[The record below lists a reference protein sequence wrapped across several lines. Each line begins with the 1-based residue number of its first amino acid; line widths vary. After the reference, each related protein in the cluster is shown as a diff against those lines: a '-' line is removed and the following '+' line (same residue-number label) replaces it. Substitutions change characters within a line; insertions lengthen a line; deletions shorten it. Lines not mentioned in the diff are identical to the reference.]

1 MKSGYSDQMTPR
13 EKRAAFSLGSVYAVR
28 MLGLF
33 MILPVFA
40 LYAEDLAGVTPFLVG
55 MALGVYGIT
64 QAALQIPLGLLSDR
78 IGRKPVIIG
87 GLLVFAAGS
96 VLAASADTI
105 HGVIVGR
112 ALQGAGAVAAALMAL
127 AADLTREEH
136 RAKAM
141 AVIGMSI
148 GVAFA
153 VAMVGGPVLDRWIGV
168 SGIFWSTAVLALV
181 AIGIIAFLVPQPATI
196 RFHRDAQTEAAS
208 LGSVLRDGQLLRLDL
223 GIFVLHMTMMANFV
237 VIPHLLE
244 NEAGLPSADHWQLYL
259 PVLVIAFFA
268 MVPFIIVAEKHRRMK
283 PVFLG
288 AIGLLALAQL
298 SYLVAD
304 TVITLALSL
313 FLYFWAFTL
322 LEASLPSLV
331 AKFAP
336 PDRKGT
342 AMGVYSTSQFF
353 GIFVGG
359 AAGGALAG
367 HFGSAGVFAFCTVA
381 IAGWLLVAAT
391 MRHPRY
397 LSSYLLNVGPMEGEQ
412 ARQMV
417 HKLTAIRGVA
427 EAVIAPDEGV
437 AYLKVERHALDEQ
450 RLREFSVSP
459 A

>member
-1 MKSGYSDQMTPR
+1 LKSGYSDQMTPR
-13 EKRAAFSLGSVYAVR
+13 ERRAAFSLGSVYAVR

-55 MALGVYGIT
+55 MALGIYGFT
-64 QAALQIPLGLLSDR
+64 QAAFQLPLGMLSDR
-78 IGRKPVIIG
+78 LGRKPVIIG
-87 GLLVFAAGS
+87 GLIVFALGS
-96 VLAASADTI
+96 VLAATADSI
-105 HGVIVGR
+105 HGVILGR

-168 SGIFWSTAVLALV
+168 SGIFWTTAALAV
-181 AIGIIAFLVPQPATI
+181 IAIGIIAFVVPRPAAI
-196 RFHRDAQTEAAS
+196 RFHRDAQTEPAS
-208 LGSVLRDGQLLRLDL
+208 LASVLRDGQLLRLDL
-223 GIFVLHMTMMANFV
+223 GIFVLHMSMMANFI
-237 VIPHLLE
+237 VIPPLLQ
-244 NEAGLPSADHWQLYL
+244 NEAGLPSAQHWQLYL
-259 PVLVIAFFA
+259 PVLVSAFLA
-268 MVPFIIVAEKHRRMK
+268 MIPFIIVAEKHRRMK

-288 AIGLLALAQL
+288 AIALLGVAQLAYLLADGLAGL
-298 SYLVAD
+298 TVA
-304 TVITLALSL
+304 L
-313 FLYFWAFTL
+313 FLYFWAFIV

-342 AMGVYSTSQFF
+342 AMGVYSTAQFL

-359 AAGGALAG
+359 AVGGALAG
-367 HFGSAGVFAFCTVA
+367 RFGADGVFWFTSLAVVA
-381 IAGWLLVAAT
+381 WLLLAVT

-397 LSSYLLNVGPMEGEQ
+397 LSSYLLNVGPMPSEQ
-412 ARQMV
+412 ARDLV
-417 HKLTAIRGVA
+417 RRLTAVQGVA
-427 EAVIAPDEGV
+427 EAIIAHDEGV
-437 AYLKVERHALDEQ
+437 AYLKVERHALDEK

>member
-13 EKRAAFSLGSVYAVR
+13 ERRAAFSLGSVYAVR

-55 MALGVYGIT
+55 MALGVYGFT
-64 QAALQIPLGLLSDR
+64 QAAFQLPLGMLSDR
-78 IGRKPVIIG
+78 LGRKPVIIG
-87 GLLVFAAGS
+87 GLVVFTLGS
-96 VLAASADTI
+96 VLAATADSI
-105 HGVIVGR
+105 HGVILGR

-148 GVAFA
+148 GIAFA
-153 VAMVGGPVLDRWIGV
+153 VAMIGGPVLDRWIGV
-168 SGIFWSTAVLALV
+168 PGIFWITAALAV
-181 AIGIIAFLVPQPATI
+181 IAIGIIAFVVPRPAAV
-196 RFHRDAQTEAAS
+196 RFHRDAQTEPAS

-223 GIFVLHMTMMANFV
+223 GIFVLHMSMMANFI
-237 VIPHLLE
+237 VIPPLLVG
-244 NEAGLPSADHWQLYL
+244 AGLPGAQHWLIYL
-259 PVLVIAFFA
+259 PVLVIAFLA
-268 MVPFIIVAEKHRRMK
+268 MIPFIIVAEKHRRMK

-288 AIGLLALAQL
+288 AIALLGLAQL
-298 SYLVAD
+298 AYLLVDGLTGLAVA
-304 TVITLALSL
+304 L
-313 FLYFWAFTL
+313 FLYFWAFIV

-342 AMGVYSTSQFF
+342 AMGVYSTAQFL

-359 AAGGALAG
+359 AVGGALAG
-367 HFGSAGVFAFCTVA
+367 RFGADGVFWFTSLSVA
-381 IAGWLLVAAT
+381 AWLLVAAT

-397 LSSYLLNVGPMEGEQ
+397 LSSYLLNVGPMDA
-412 ARQMV
+412 ARARDLV
-417 HKLTAIRGVA
+417 RRLTAVRGVA
-427 EAVIAPDEGV
+427 EAVIAHEEGV

-450 RLREFSVSP
+450 GLREFSASP